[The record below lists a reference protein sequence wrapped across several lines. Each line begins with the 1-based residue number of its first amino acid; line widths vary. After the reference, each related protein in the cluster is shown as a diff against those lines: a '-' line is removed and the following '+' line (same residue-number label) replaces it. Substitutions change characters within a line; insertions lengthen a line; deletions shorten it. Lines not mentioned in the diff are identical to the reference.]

1 MQRDPAVTRKYRQ
14 DMIERIWNQY
24 GEVNP
29 DFANA
34 LINRFT
40 TRMQPDHIWELQLG
54 GPDVPSNLRFLDSFT
69 NWHIGTTQIR
79 GQIRNLPVGTP
90 IRIKIKW

>member
-34 LINRFT
+34 LINRIT

-54 GPDVPSNLRFLDSFT
+54 GPDVPSN
-69 NWHIGTTQIR
+69 
-79 GQIRNLPVGTP
+79 
-90 IRIKIKW
+90 